1 MGPERGLFWILKI
14 LEQLIFRES
23 EKGGLVFSPLDA
35 AAVLHKPQE
44 RQPVSRKEKFHIL
57 RLSTSF
63 SILLTYLHVTLV
75 LHTSE
80 WLLCSINNSKKHLA
94 AQPD

>member
-14 LEQLIFRES
+14 LEQLTFRES
-23 EKGGLVFSPLDA
+23 EKGGLVFSPIDA
-35 AAVLHKPQE
+35 APLLHKPQK
-44 RQPVSRKEKFHIL
+44 RQPFSGKEKLHIL

-63 SILLTYLHVTLV
+63 PILQTYVTLV
-75 LHTSE
+75 LHTLE
-80 WLLCSINNSKKHLA
+80 WLPCNINNSKKHLA